1 MGVRLNGVFLGY
13 RYDGPAEADFG
24 AMGEE
29 EEEEE
34 GGEQAEE
41 EQQQQQQDVKATGAT
56 EET

>member
-1 MGVRLNGVFLGY
+1 MG
-13 RYDGPAEADFG
+13 RYDGPAEADFV
-24 AMGEE
+24 AMGE

-41 EQQQQQQDVKATGAT
+41 EKQQQQQDVEATGAT

>member
-1 MGVRLNGVFLGY
+1 MGVRLNGCFC
-13 RYDGPAEADFG
+13 RYDGPAEADFV
-24 AMGEE
+24 AMGE

-41 EQQQQQQDVKATGAT
+41 EKQQQQQDVEATGAT